1 MYDLL
6 LLKSW
11 DGGILFLLFALNVKV
26 NLLFSIFD
34 KVFSFEVVLI

>member
-11 DGGILFLLFALNVKV
+11 DGGILFLFALNVKV
-26 NLLFSIFD
+26 NLLFSILTKSSHLKLF
-34 KVFSFEVVLI
+34 